1 MKQLEGISSLFKG
14 LGSPIVGLAFLNSI
28 LFASYGGI
36 ILYIAGFG
44 AGIACFLVST
54 PTELVKCRAQI
65 AITTNYLRQPFQYGL
80 YKGGLVTIIRDAPGY
95 GVYFWAYEGLKRVLE
110 VTSSDSNS
118 DRNNVLKLLF
128 AGGTAGLLSWAS
140 IYPLDVIKTRLQT
153 QQQNYYSGIIDCA
166 IKSYREEGAKVFFKG
181 MSTTLVRAWPVNAVT
196 FFAYELVIGCKCHYD
211 ILKGLG
217 LADVL
222 LPRQSQPNDGTGN
235 SLDSFVS
242 ANSVRSTWIAFWV
255 LWIVWALLLLVDWI
269 TKRPT
274 HTDVHKDTTTTA
286 DGDTTTN
293 INRGDHNRQG
303 RGGFLG
309 RLNKGPRRASRIARD
324 LLLGLLAALVMNTL
338 GRGSGLAVEILAWI
352 FVCFAIIWVG
362 IELIVDNVILRVIFG
377 PVQLAILLTIFI
389 LSYALGWRNVGY

>member
-1 MKQLEGISSLFKG
+1 MIIKK
-14 LGSPIVGLAFLNSI
+14 NS
-28 LFASYGGI
+28 
-36 ILYIAGFG
+36 
-44 AGIACFLVST
+44 
-54 PTELVKCRAQI
+54 
-65 AITTNYLRQPFQYGL
+65 
-80 YKGGLVTIIRDAPGY
+80 
-95 GVYFWAYEGLKRVLE
+95 
-110 VTSSDSNS
+110 
-118 DRNNVLKLLF
+118 
-128 AGGTAGLLSWAS
+128 
-140 IYPLDVIKTRLQT
+140 
-153 QQQNYYSGIIDCA
+153 
-166 IKSYREEGAKVFFKG
+166 
-181 MSTTLVRAWPVNAVT
+181 
-196 FFAYELVIGCKCHYD
+196 
-211 ILKGLG
+211 
-217 LADVL
+217 DVL